1 VVDVPPD
8 AVRAVLADVTARTN
22 DADGSG
28 WAALSPR
35 ACRALYGVNHTGT
48 AVEYRRAFGLKIA
61 GKAQG
66 TPFNPGSLASLRRR
80 GRLTS
85 PTIATPS
92 GQFVAGD
99 YYSYEAYN
107 TNSSVS
113 EKTPGIWNGMQV
125 YLGDLLVYDGTGW
138 NLQRSPG
145 SGAPRKNDTWYEVT
159 APGVFAGMTLAAGD
173 KLLFLTLQTAGGG
186 FLQ

>member
-1 VVDVPPD
+1 LTEELKSAVLPFAQDVVDVPPD

-66 TPFNPGSLASLRRR
+66 TPFNPGSLASL
-80 GRLTS
+80 
-85 PTIATPS
+85 
-92 GQFVAGD
+92 
-99 YYSYEAYN
+99 
-107 TNSSVS
+107 
-113 EKTPGIWNGMQV
+113 
-125 YLGDLLVYDGTGW
+125 
-138 NLQRSPG
+138 
-145 SGAPRKNDTWYEVT
+145 
-159 APGVFAGMTLAAGD
+159 
-173 KLLFLTLQTAGGG
+173 
-186 FLQ
+186 